1 MKLIHKT
8 IIYYLL
14 ISIPL
19 LCIAG
24 LVSYYLIQSELVEG
38 TDEVLENETF
48 KAKQLIKTF
57 KEPKTVYLGYDS
69 LSYIK
74 VIGMHPNESVF
85 EDKLIYNPSEEEYT
99 NYRQLTTYDNFKGNT
114 YVITILKTTMEEEEL
129 MEGLFS
135 AFALIL
141 FFLLVAFFMVSW
153 FLSKTL
159 WKPFYKTLDGLNRYD
174 IKQHNAYQFDTSSIT
189 EFDKLNAVLNKMTDK
204 IHKDFS
210 QQKEFTENAS
220 HEMQTPIAVIK
231 ANLSLLMQ
239 SQNIKAEEMG
249 HLEAIENTIKKLTA
263 LNKALILLSKIEN
276 NQFSESTDVSL
287 NDKLRSAIS
296 NYSERIQIK
305 KIDLKTIMDEELTV
319 SINPVLA
326 DILISNLLQNAIRH
340 NHTRGTIT
348 ISIDQN
354 RLSISNSGEPLSVSE
369 DDLFT
374 RFKKND
380 ASKDSLGLGL
390 SIVKSITAL
399 YNIQISY
406 SHAEGIHTF
415 VLTFKP

>member
-1 MKLIHKT
+1 MKLINKT
-8 IIYYLL
+8 IVYYLL
-14 ISIPL
+14 ISIPM
-19 LCIAG
+19 LCVAG
-24 LVSYYLIQSELVEG
+24 LFCYFLIQSELVEG
-38 TDEVLENETF
+38 TDEVLANETL
-48 KAKQLIKTF
+48 KAEQLIETF
-57 KEPKTVYLGYDS
+57 KEPKTLYLGYDS

-74 VIGMHPNESVF
+74 VIGKHVNQSVF
-85 EDKLIYNPSEEEYT
+85 EDKVIYNPSEEEYMY
-99 NYRQLTTYDNFKGNT
+99 YRQLTTYYDFNGNT
-114 YVITILKTTMEEEEL
+114 YIITILKTTMEEEEL

-141 FFLLVAFFMVSW
+141 GFLLVAFFIVSW

-159 WKPFYKTLDGLNRYD
+159 WRPFYKTLDELNRYD
-174 IKQHNAYQFDTSSIT
+174 IKQHNAYQFDKSSIT
-189 EFDKLNAVLNKMTDK
+189 EFDKLNSALNEMTDK
-204 IHKDFS
+204 IHTDFI

-231 ANLSLLMQ
+231 ANLSLLLQ

-276 NQFSESTDVSL
+276 NQFGESIPISL

-296 NYSERIQIK
+296 NYSEMIQIK
-305 KIDLKTIMDEELTV
+305 NIDVKTSLQDDLIV
-319 SINPVLA
+319 SINPTLA

-340 NHTRGTIT
+340 NHTGGTID
-348 ISIDQN
+348 ISIDKN
-354 RLSISNSGEPLSVSE
+354 KLLISNSGGPLSVSE
-369 DDLFT
+369 EDLFT

-399 YNIQISY
+399 YN
-406 SHAEGIHTF
+406 
-415 VLTFKP
+415 FKIEYKYVHNLHNFIVKF